1 MFRKRHTYRTRQAVR
16 ILISAAIACILAVT
30 AVMPVSAETARATT
44 MKLEKTEGTV
54 TLKTQN
60 GTARKITTGMR
71 LYSGNTLATAASSYA
86 FVSLDSSKAVKLDEK
101 TSTTLRQSGK
111 ELELL
116 VRSGK
121 LFFNVSSPLTEKE
134 DMNIRTSSMVTGIRG
149 TCGVVEYVNPS
160 KSRLYLLEGT
170 VTLGYGDNATT
181 IHGGQTATVILQK
194 KDEAGSGDNGNTAKD
209 VEQKVYVEKLTEAD
223 VPLFA
228 IVEILKDPVLQKKIE
243 ETTDLE
249 IKKFEEVLNPSPQE
263 PDEGE
268 ETKPGDTTTPGGGSG
283 GSSGG
288 GGSTVPSAPE
298 PTGTTLSGD
307 QVTADEIHT
316 AFGNYDTVT
325 LTGAISA
332 IDKLDIPANRTLVVE
347 TALSV
352 AESVESDDP
361 TPGKITVVSGGKLVI
376 GENGSLIND
385 GELINNGT
393 LTNNGKLENRNTFT
407 NSGTLDNIGT
417 FTNSVILENT
427 GTINNSGAITNDGT
441 ITDTGKGIILG
452 DGSTLTN
459 NNSITGNITLTEN
472 SELINNQNGTIT
484 GGITLKDGSTFT
496 NTGMM
501 TATSSWSVNNATV
514 NNTGT
519 IDMGIN
525 AISVTGNLNL
535 SSVGTITGN
544 GAAVISLTGG
554 GTLTLGSDSS
564 SGGSI
569 SNTST
574 DSNHYAIAVGDGST
588 ITWIGRYVEILTGS
602 TAEIP
607 IGNTIQ
613 GLTLANGTITDSKG
627 ILKGSASNLTWV
639 EASKK
644 LCYQL

>member
-16 ILISAAIACILAVT
+16 ILISAAMACILAVT
-30 AVMPVSAETARATT
+30 AVMPVSVVEATARATT

-101 TSTTLRQSGK
+101 TSTTLCQSGK

-121 LFFNVSSPLTEKE
+121 LFFNVSSPLAEKE

-223 VPLFA
+223 VPVFA

-243 ETTDLE
+243 DTTDLE

-268 ETKPGDTTTPGGGSG
+268 ETKPGGGSG

-288 GGSTVPSAPE
+288 GGSTVPSVPE
-298 PTGTTLSGD
+298 PTETTLSVSEQMTVAD
-307 QVTADEIHT
+307 IETALNT
-316 AFGNYDTVT
+316 YDTVT
-325 LTGAISA
+325 LTAADGIAEIGE
-332 IDKLDIPANRTLVVE
+332 LVIPVNKTLVVE
-347 TALSV
+347 MALWS
-352 AESVESDDP
+352 SN
-361 TPGKITVVSGGKLVI
+361 ITVNSGSKLII
-376 GENGSLIND
+376 GENGLLD
-385 GELINNGT
+385 TELINNGT
-393 LTNNGKLENRNTFT
+393 LTNNGTLVNYNTFTNNGTLENYSTFT
-407 NSGTLDNIGT
+407 NSGTL
-417 FTNSVILENT
+417 ENT
-427 GTINNSGAITNDGT
+427 GTISNSGSITNDGT
-441 ITDTGKGIILG
+441 IRDTGNGIILG

-459 NNSITGNITLTEN
+459 NPNS
-472 SELINNQNGTIT
+472 TIT
-484 GGITLKDGSTFT
+484 GGITLGDNSTLTNDGTMS
-496 NTGMM
+496 
-501 TATSSWSVNNATV
+501 ATSSWSVNNATI
-514 NNTGT
+514 NNTNTGK
-519 IDMGIN
+519 IDMGTN

-554 GTLTLGSDSS
+554 GKLTLGSDSS

-569 SNTST
+569 SNTSTST

-588 ITWIGRYVEILTGS
+588 ITWIDEGVRIVTE
-602 TAEIP
+602 TAQ

-613 GLTLANGTITDSKG
+613 GLTYDTENMTVTGGENIFTESYN
-627 ILKGSASNLTWV
+627 LKWADTLKAIYF
-639 EASKK
+639 E
-644 LCYQL
+644 Q